1 MIKLLHVEDDPDIL
15 EIALMSLEI
24 SSEFD
29 VLQCDNGA
37 DALDKV
43 VGFAPDVLLLD
54 VMMPGMSGIQLLDAL
69 RQIPQMSQTPAI
81 FMTARA
87 QASERREMM
96 QNGAI
101 GVIVKPF
108 DPLTLADE
116 VKAILTQ
123 A

>member
-15 EIALMSLEI
+15 EIALLSLEI

-29 VLQCDNGA
+29 VLQCDNGPE
-37 DALDKV
+37 ALNKAV
-43 VGFAPDVLLLD
+43 AFGPDVLLLD

-69 RQIPQMSQTPAI
+69 RKFPELSQTPAI

-96 QNGAI
+96 LNGAV

-108 DPLTLADE
+108 DPMSLADE
-116 VKAILTQ
+116 IKTILSRS
-123 A
+123 